1 MNRKEIQVFDHILER
16 TDFKD
21 CAGKINISIFESEVR
36 SWVPYFVYLPPN
48 WNKEETYPL
57 VLFLHGQGG
66 DEGTFNKYVQAEQLN
81 KWILSGDIEPVVI
94 AGIRGDNNR
103 DNVQWFTEENESLLI
118 QEKGGEFLQFCQN
131 SFNAGNQGT
140 RISIEGHS
148 RGAAGAI
155 HYYLKYPNLFSSIL
169 AMGYVSDYTLDN
181 NFLQGRNNLAMIK
194 REATPLRLEIG
205 TEDSFVRMKNR
216 RASFEIHQFLREN
229 SIDHSFEI
237 LHGVEH
243 GFDTYWNYYSEEDML
258 NGLAHLKFHER
269 SRNRNCR

>member
-1 MNRKEIQVFDHILER
+1 MRVFDDIIEL

-21 CAGKINISIFESEVR
+21 CAGKINVSIFETGAR

-48 WNKEETYPL
+48 WNPNETYPL

-81 KWILSGDIEPVVI
+81 EWITNDDLEPVVI
-94 AGIRGDNNR
+94 AGIRGDNDR
-103 DNVQWFTEENESLLI
+103 DNVQWFTEENENLLVN
-118 QEKGGEFLQFCQN
+118 KPRGEFLQFCQN
-131 SFNAGNQGT
+131 SFNAGRHGKE
-140 RISIEGHS
+140 ISIEGHS

-155 HYYLKYPNLFSSIL
+155 HYYLKYPGLFSSVVG
-169 AMGYVSDYTLDN
+169 MGYVSDYTLEDN
-181 NFLQGRNNLAMIK
+181 FFLGRNNLELLK

-205 TEDSFVRMKNR
+205 TEDSFVQTKNR
-216 RASFEIHQFLREN
+216 RASFEMHQFLKEN
-229 SIDHSFEI
+229 SIEHSFEI

-243 GFDTYWNYYSEEDML
+243 GFDAYWNYYSDEGML

-269 SRNRNCR
+269 SRKRNCR